1 MVEKGELTV
10 PGIDFELDKLHEEC
24 GVFGI
29 YSHKDDVALNT
40 YWGLY
45 ALQHRG
51 QESTGIVTTDG
62 SNMQVKKGMGLVADV
77 YKDGV
82 GDLTGHIAIGHV
94 RYSTTGSSMA
104 YNTQPLRV
112 YFDGGN
118 LALSHNGNLTN
129 AAELRS
135 RLTRDGVVFQT
146 TVDTEVVLSL
156 IARSRKEKVED
167 RVAEAVNEIK
177 GAFAILIMTDH
188 KLIAVRDP
196 YGFRPLCLGKLDG
209 GWVVASESCA
219 FDLVGAEFIRDV
231 KPGEMLVF
239 EDDYAEP
246 KSMMWSK
253 EMPSK
258 CAHCIFEYVYFA
270 RTDSVI
276 DKQCVYQARINMGRE
291 LAKETKEIHPD
302 IVISVPDSGT
312 AAAVGYSLESGVP
325 FMEGLTKNRYV
336 GRTFIQPTQK
346 QENFGMVLQDTWL
359 FKGTIMENIRYGRL
373 DATDEEVIEAAKAAH
388 AHHFISTLPGGYQ
401 MELNEE
407 ASNVSQG
414 QKQLLTIARAILA
427 DNRILILDEA
437 TSSVDTRTEARIQK
451 AMNNLMKGRTSF
463 VIAHRLST
471 IKDADL
477 ILVMKD
483 GDIIEQGTH
492 KELLEQQGFYADLY
506 NSQFEEALA

>member
-196 YGFRPLCLGKLDG
+196 YGFRPLCLVSL
-209 GWVVASESCA
+209 
-219 FDLVGAEFIRDV
+219 
-231 KPGEMLVF
+231 M
-239 EDDYAEP
+239 
-246 KSMMWSK
+246 
-253 EMPSK
+253 
-258 CAHCIFEYVYFA
+258 
-270 RTDSVI
+270 
-276 DKQCVYQARINMGRE
+276 
-291 LAKETKEIHPD
+291 
-302 IVISVPDSGT
+302 
-312 AAAVGYSLESGVP
+312 AVG
-325 FMEGLTKNRYV
+325 
-336 GRTFIQPTQK
+336 
-346 QENFGMVLQDTWL
+346 
-359 FKGTIMENIRYGRL
+359 
-373 DATDEEVIEAAKAAH
+373 
-388 AHHFISTLPGGYQ
+388 
-401 MELNEE
+401 
-407 ASNVSQG
+407 
-414 QKQLLTIARAILA
+414 
-427 DNRILILDEA
+427 
-437 TSSVDTRTEARIQK
+437 
-451 AMNNLMKGRTSF
+451 
-463 VIAHRLST
+463 
-471 IKDADL
+471 
-477 ILVMKD
+477 
-483 GDIIEQGTH
+483 
-492 KELLEQQGFYADLY
+492 
-506 NSQFEEALA
+506 

>member
-1 MVEKGELTV
+1 MANKGDITV
-10 PGIDFELDKLHEEC
+10 SEIDYDLDKLHEEC

-29 YSHKDDVALNT
+29 YSHREDVALNT

-82 GDLTGHIAIGHV
+82 GELTGHIAIGHV
-94 RYSTTGSSMA
+94 RYSTTGSSMP
-104 YNTQPLRV
+104 YNVQPLRV

-129 AAELRS
+129 AAELRMK
-135 RLTRDGVVFQT
+135 LAKEGVVFQT

-156 IARSRKEKVED
+156 IARSREEKIED

-177 GAFAILIMTDH
+177 GAYALLIMLDN
-188 KLIAVRDP
+188 KLIALRDP

-209 GWVVASESCA
+209 GWVVSSESCA

-231 KPGEMLVF
+231 KPGEMLIF
-239 EDDYAEP
+239 EDDYKEP
-246 KSMMWSK
+246 TSIMWANEK
-253 EMPSK
+253 PAH

-291 LAKETKEIHPD
+291 LAKQTKDLKPD

-346 QENFGMVLQDTWL
+346 QRQNAVRLKLNPVKSVVDGKSVVMVDDSIVRGTTSGKIVKLLKDAGAKEVHVCISSPPVTDPCYYGIDTSVRKEL
-359 FKGTIMENIRYGRL
+359 IASTHSEDEICRYIGADSLHYITIDGLKNSLSNLKAEDMCYACFNANYPDNAEETIMQGSKYIFEN
-373 DATDEEVIEAAKAAH
+373 E
-388 AHHFISTLPGGYQ
+388 
-401 MELNEE
+401 
-407 ASNVSQG
+407 
-414 QKQLLTIARAILA
+414 
-427 DNRILILDEA
+427 
-437 TSSVDTRTEARIQK
+437 
-451 AMNNLMKGRTSF
+451 
-463 VIAHRLST
+463 
-471 IKDADL
+471 
-477 ILVMKD
+477 
-483 GDIIEQGTH
+483 
-492 KELLEQQGFYADLY
+492 
-506 NSQFEEALA
+506 